1 LRRESIVADPVGAT
15 YGDDI
20 IPLFILSGRGQVTI
34 VTADT
39 KVATGAGQSIIALGN
54 RVGGEQPSTKTDHR
68 TPRRTTMK
76 RLLVSHDQ
84 GLAV

>member
-39 KVATGAGQSIIALGN
+39 KVAPGAGQSIIALGN
-54 RVGGEQPSTKTDHR
+54 LVGGNSLRQRPIIGRRVGQR
-68 TPRRTTMK
+68 
-76 RLLVSHDQ
+76 
-84 GLAV
+84 